1 MGWRTTGDVAEF
13 LAAAGPFLRRD
24 RVRNTVLLTVT
35 ETMRENPALHRS
47 GPAGR
52 AGPVG
57 PAGPAAASARL
68 PLFGWWTPTAPEA
81 GNEAPEAGKAPPV
94 SGAFLHTPPFPVLLS
109 AVPADAA
116 ASLATETLAGRPLSG
131 VNAYPEAAEAFAAAW
146 RQTTGGR
153 VDEHMR
159 NRLYRLAELTWPDPR
174 PDGTPRLADERDAA
188 LLTRWFGAFAREVN
202 DFAQNADHA
211 AAVRERLSYQ
221 GLTVWEAGEA
231 GGGPVS
237 LAGVTRQVAGMARV
251 GPVYT
256 PPEARGHGYG
266 SAVTAAASER
276 VRAAGA
282 EEVLLFTDLAN
293 PVSNSIYQRIGYR
306 PVEDRVVLSFGEP

>member
-13 LAAAGPFLRRD
+13 LAAAGPFLRDD

-47 GPAGR
+47 GPAR
-52 AGPVG
+52 
-57 PAGPAAASARL
+57 PAGLAAASARL
-68 PLFGWWTPTAPEA
+68 PLFGWWTPAA
-81 GNEAPEAGKAPPV
+81 NEAGKAAPV

-116 ASLATETLAGRPLSG
+116 ASLATETLAGRPLGG

-146 RQTTGGR
+146 RQATGGR

-174 PDGTPRLADERDAA
+174 PDGTPRLAGERDAA

-221 GLTVWEAGEA
+221 GFTVWEAGEAGEA

-276 VRAAGA
+276 LRTAGA